1 LKNEKLKIGCKIYG
15 SDKPIFVMQKN
26 VDLFCQPSFSLS
38 LSQKEQTVNWTDE
51 NASCKAEQKI
61 SKK

>member
-1 LKNEKLKIGCKIYG
+1 
-15 SDKPIFVMQKN
+15 MQKN
-26 VDLFCQPSFSLS
+26 VDLFCQPSLSLSLS

-61 SKK
+61 SKKWL